1 MAQQNST
8 LTLPKCQTA
17 TNVSPLEHESPPKND
32 VSWRLLEL
40 PMHLDASKVVSVVLR
55 REHFGSWE
63 TPREQW
69 VEGFQLMAVMAA
81 GTERH
86 IKNFMPSQRS
96 VAEIKHECDEIAK
109 ALKVT
114 LVDKSLGFGFTVA
127 QNSNITPEQLK
138 AAGFT
143 MRDFKFYPSDFE
155 EVKKRLCNDFI
166 VCDEST
172 PTQAV
177 FGFYHYPF

>member
-8 LTLPKCQTA
+8 LTLPKMSNSDQRFA
-17 TNVSPLEHESPPKND
+17 VGHESSPKND

-40 PMHLDASKVVSVVLR
+40 PMHLDPSEVVSVVLR

-69 VEGFQLMAVMAA
+69 VEGFQLMAVVAT

-86 IKNFMPSQRS
+86 IKSFMPSQRS

-109 ALKVT
+109 ALMVT
-114 LVDKSLGFGFTVA
+114 LIDTTINANF
-127 QNSNITPEQLK
+127 K
-138 AAGFT
+138 ARG
-143 MRDFKFYPSDFE
+143 E
-155 EVKKRLCNDFI
+155 
-166 VCDEST
+166 CD
-172 PTQAV
+172 PTK
-177 FGFYHYPF
+177 

>member
-8 LTLPKCQTA
+8 LTLPKMPNSDQRFA
-17 TNVSPLEHESPPKND
+17 VGHESSPKND

-40 PMHLDASKVVSVVLR
+40 PMHLDPSKVVSVVLR

-69 VEGFQLMAVMAA
+69 VEGFQLMAVVAT

-86 IKNFMPSQRS
+86 IKSFMPSQRS

-114 LVDKSLGFGFTVA
+114 LIDTTINANF
-127 QNSNITPEQLK
+127 K
-138 AAGFT
+138 ARG
-143 MRDFKFYPSDFE
+143 
-155 EVKKRLCNDFI
+155 
-166 VCDEST
+166 
-172 PTQAV
+172 
-177 FGFYHYPF
+177 